1 MSVLSLPNRG
11 SVVQVVVAELWTD
24 LQIVDDQAGLSFIKK
39 KPQVAEALAQYS
51 DSEVLEAIRERK
63 SGGAIERPVK
73 QVELDAI
80 LSAPEGFGD
89 DVPIDQ
95 NFHARRLPEKVW
107 CKSKSLE

>member
-1 MSVLSLPNRG
+1 MECNQPSRLLIRTAANAYFPQVMSVLSLPNRG
-11 SVVQVVVAELWTD
+11 SLVQVVVEELWTD
-24 LQIVDDQAGLSFIKK
+24 LQIVDDQAGLSFIKR

-80 LSAPEGFGD
+80 LSAPYFT
-89 DVPIDQ
+89 
-95 NFHARRLPEKVW
+95 
-107 CKSKSLE
+107 